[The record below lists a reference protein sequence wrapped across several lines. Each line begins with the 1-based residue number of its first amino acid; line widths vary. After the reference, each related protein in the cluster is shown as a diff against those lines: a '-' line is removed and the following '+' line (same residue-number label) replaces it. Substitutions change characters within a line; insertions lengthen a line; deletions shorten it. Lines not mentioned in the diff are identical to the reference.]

1 MLSSFLFRLN
11 SFILL
16 LLLLFIKLIIL
27 LFLFILSFNS
37 EELTFERETSF
48 IVSITVSKWLF
59 PLLLIPRIEL
69 NFLSFSFKLFD
80 FLTISSALLILMYLY
95 FRFWLLFELLYSP
108 KLYLNDFDKILS
120 FSSGL
125 DWSSLKLLLFK
136 LFILS
141 GKSSLLNSIL
151 FISELFSLS
160 NSLGVSFWFEYIV
173 LKIWGI
179 LISVIFLIEIFWKI

>member
-80 FLTISSALLILMYLY
+80 FLTISSALLILMHLY

-108 KLYLNDFDKILS
+108 KLYFNDFDKILS
-120 FSSGL
+120 FFSGL

>member
-141 GKSSLLNSIL
+141 GQSSLLNSIL

>member
-108 KLYLNDFDKILS
+108 KLHLNDFDKVLS

>member
-1 MLSSFLFRLN
+1 M
-11 SFILL
+11 

-108 KLYLNDFDKILS
+108 KLHLNDFDKILS

>member
-1 MLSSFLFRLN
+1 MLSSFLFLLN

-80 FLTISSALLILMYLY
+80 FLTISSALLILMHLY

-108 KLYLNDFDKILS
+108 KLYFNDFDKILS

>member
-125 DWSSLKLLLFK
+125 DWSSLKLILFK

>member
-1 MLSSFLFRLN
+1 MLSSFLFLLN

-80 FLTISSALLILMYLY
+80 FLTISSALLILMHLY

-108 KLYLNDFDKILS
+108 KLYFNDFDKILS

-160 NSLGVSFWFEYIV
+160 ISLGVSFWFEYIV